1 MKKIIRIPNK
11 GFDDLSAA
19 EVASMIEADSAL
31 SPEGNSEFGS
41 CALDEFLHNATLS
54 RPELLEIRR
63 LILKG
68 MYVPVA
74 GSRHLEVNK
83 EHLLCVAA
91 HLRQDGT
98 LVS

>member
-1 MKKIIRIPNK
+1 MKKVITGPIKRLN
-11 GFDDLSAA
+11 DLSAA

-63 LILKG
+63 LILEG

-74 GSRHLEVNK
+74 GSDHLEVNK
-83 EHLLCVAA
+83 EHLLRAAA
-91 HLRQDGT
+91 HLRQGGIF
-98 LVS
+98 